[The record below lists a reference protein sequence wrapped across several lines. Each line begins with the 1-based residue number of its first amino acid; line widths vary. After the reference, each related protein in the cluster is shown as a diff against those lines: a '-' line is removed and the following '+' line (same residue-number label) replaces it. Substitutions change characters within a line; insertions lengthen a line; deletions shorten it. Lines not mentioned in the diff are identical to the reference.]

1 MTKWGWK
8 NQITEGNLRKW
19 KWNKAIISR
28 RIQRRNKKR
37 WKKDIQEIMNTGAW
51 RGEQRDRIWQSK
63 LRLSYRLWPGRQ
75 RQSHDGHWQLFADRC
90 EICWMLNRPLML
102 FCVFICLCCFSSLT
116 IRSISPQ
123 LPLNYLLG
131 LQGERRVLQQDIG
144 SIHPHYVGKKPCKYS
159 VVTQPLSCVDVQ
171 HVYWC
176 RNVIELVF
184 KST

>member
-28 RIQRRNKKR
+28 RIQRGRNKKR

-116 IRSISPQ
+116 IHSISPQ
-123 LPLNYLLG
+123 LPTWIAGRAESLTAGHWIHSSTLCGQKAMQILCGYSTSEL
-131 LQGERRVLQQDIG
+131 RRCAACILVPKCNWI
-144 SIHPHYVGKKPCKYS
+144 SI
-159 VVTQPLSCVDVQ
+159 
-171 HVYWC
+171 
-176 RNVIELVF
+176 
-184 KST
+184 